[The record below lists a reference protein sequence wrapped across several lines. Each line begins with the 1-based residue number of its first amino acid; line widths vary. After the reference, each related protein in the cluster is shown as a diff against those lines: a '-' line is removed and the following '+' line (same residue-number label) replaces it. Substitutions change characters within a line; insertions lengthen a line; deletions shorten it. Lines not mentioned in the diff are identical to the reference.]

1 MRQQWHNRQCNVCY
15 PREVDIVPSY
25 AGGAYGKLDRA
36 AGLERH
42 HMPAD
47 SVSPIARAR
56 GPAIQM
62 DAADH
67 ALTASYGNS
76 ARAQAYREEIGS
88 LVEQGRF
95 RDAMAR
101 EIRDVRSLA
110 GSKYNEAIRAMLDYA
125 KSSGYLNK

>member
-1 MRQQWHNRQCNVCY
+1 M
-15 PREVDIVPSY
+15 DIVPNY

-62 DAADH
+62 DTADH
-67 ALTASYGNS
+67 ACTASYGNS

-101 EIRDVRSLA
+101 EIRDIRSLA

>member
-1 MRQQWHNRQCNVCY
+1 MSAIQG
-15 PREVDIVPSY
+15 EVDIVPNY

-62 DAADH
+62 DATDH

-88 LVEQGRF
+88 LVEQGRS

-101 EIRDVRSLA
+101 EIRDVRSLT